1 MDNGTHSESADI
13 NITIKPKD
21 SWDKQISSIR
31 KSGARKAREI
41 RKQGHQFHAEILG
54 PREVQG
60 GDSVPLAGV
69 QIKLDWK
76 IETRIKLVE
85 AANDMIAN
93 AYLIDSLDPAF
104 PVVLKSLIEGRG
116 LYEHGIG
123 EFFLL
128 YGQFQEKH
136 QLSKGKET
144 RDKMLELLKG
154 DKRHL
159 SSPLKKALLTGF
171 HSTAKHNATKAV
183 SPSSETMRTI

>member
-1 MDNGTHSESADI
+1 
-13 NITIKPKD
+13 
-21 SWDKQISSIR
+21 
-31 KSGARKAREI
+31 
-41 RKQGHQFHAEILG
+41 
-54 PREVQG
+54 
-60 GDSVPLAGV
+60 
-69 QIKLDWK
+69 
-76 IETRIKLVE
+76 
-85 AANDMIAN
+85 MIAN

-159 SSPLKKALLTGF
+159 KPYRHRRRTSDVPLPYAVRNILSHVGNNTNKLDHQGIELRTSIDLLK
-171 HSTAKHNATKAV
+171 SWVAR
-183 SPSSETMRTI
+183 E